1 MGQAIEPETM
11 VGQRREGRFV
21 SSTIR
26 NQRSIYHLVS
36 AWTYGRVE
44 IQFKLLSNEP
54 PFEDVDRRLEMLR
67 LLNQIPGV
75 SLERDAIDRRP
86 SISLETLATAGA
98 AAKLCTAL
106 EWVVEQA
113 TRAA

>member
-1 MGQAIEPETM
+1 MSAESFCATFSCWSI
-11 VGQRREGRFV
+11 GR
-21 SSTIR
+21 
-26 NQRSIYHLVS
+26 
-36 AWTYGRVE
+36 A
-44 IQFKLLSNEP
+44 
-54 PFEDVDRRLEMLR
+54 LR

-98 AAKLCTAL
+98 IANLCTAL